1 MNKLIRKIHIYL
13 GLLNLSFVLI
23 FGITGV
29 VATLRYTP
37 YQLPHPVQPPR
48 LETYDVRPG
57 LTDKEVAD
65 DIYARLK
72 IPLTS
77 PPEKWAIGRDHQN
90 DLVINFYTVN
100 GPYRVTLLE
109 KEHRLKVE
117 RVQESIWLY
126 VDNLHGLTIRQPGN
140 DLLLRMWAYYNEFSI
155 WSLLGMAL
163 SGAYLG
169 LTSRPGYKLARYAL
183 TSGAVAF
190 LVIYTAARW

>member
-1 MNKLIRKIHIYL
+1 VNKLVKKIHLYL

-23 FGITGV
+23 FGITGT
-29 VATLRYTP
+29 VATLRYAP
-37 YQLPHPVQPPR
+37 YQLPDPEQPPGY
-48 LETYDVRPG
+48 EPYEMPG
-57 LTDKEVAD
+57 GFTDKDVAD
-65 DIYARLK
+65 DIYRKLK

-77 PPEKWAIGRDHQN
+77 PPEKWAIGRDSHN
-90 DLVINFYTVN
+90 DLLINFYTVN

-109 KEHRLKVE
+109 KQNRLKVE

-126 VDNLHGLTIRQPGN
+126 IDNLHGHTLREPGD

-169 LTSRPGYKLARYAL
+169 LTSRPKYWLARYTL
-183 TSGAVAF
+183 AF
-190 LVIYTAARW
+190 GTMLFLAFYVTARW